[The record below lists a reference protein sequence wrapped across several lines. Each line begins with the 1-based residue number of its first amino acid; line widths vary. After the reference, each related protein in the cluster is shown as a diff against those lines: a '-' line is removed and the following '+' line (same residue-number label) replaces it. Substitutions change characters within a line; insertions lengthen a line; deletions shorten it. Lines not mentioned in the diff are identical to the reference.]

1 MGKICSLICSFCPSS
16 SCIPKRNSS
25 SINSDSTPKLISMTE
40 QLIFKAAKI
49 SLRLSQSFKSILQFS
64 VEIYWAIRF
73 LLMACK
79 MWIKSSESILQSFI
93 KILSI
98 PVRVPL
104 DHTLDKLYQAW
115 LLSSLLFDKSS
126 ISSYTSYSS
135 IKKIKVFSFFKVKLQ
150 LERFRFLHLLKLMN
164 LQRGSMSSVSISSPD
179 KLIVLR
185 RRGST
190 ILIF

>member
-1 MGKICSLICSFCPSS
+1 
-16 SCIPKRNSS
+16 
-25 SINSDSTPKLISMTE
+25 
-40 QLIFKAAKI
+40 
-49 SLRLSQSFKSILQFS
+49 
-64 VEIYWAIRF
+64 
-73 LLMACK
+73 
-79 MWIKSSESILQSFI
+79 
-93 KILSI
+93 
-98 PVRVPL
+98 VRVPL